1 MRTASAAR
9 VLSARTVIRAAWL
22 ASGLALAILVVG
34 TLARLLTLGEWP
46 RTWDDLFMFVRYAD
60 NLRATGVLAWN
71 PGATPT
77 YGLTAPLYVAVVLPV
92 RLFVSSPV
100 LAAMLSSALCGLAA
114 LGVLVVVLHRCLATA
129 NAVARALAIA
139 LVCGALA
146 AAAQVLLA
154 HFLSGM
160 DTAFVLLYLALY
172 FLLITEHA
180 RRGTRLSLILAGV
193 WGGLAY
199 FVRPDVLVFT
209 AVVPL
214 ARLILGPDRRAR
226 REALGLLAVSGLVVG
241 AQLVIARLYF
251 GTWLPLPFYVKSAA
265 NIYGPYFASLYEGRA
280 WTELQGFGGTYWP
293 LLGMLLAGILAGP
306 RRWWRR
312 TAPEDKGLLVATL
325 LFVGYYLWF
334 VLQIMYYDARF
345 YQPALP
351 ALVILA
357 GQGACLAF
365 ERWGPTLTRWTGR
378 VPVGLQAAAAI
389 VLVGWVGLSLG
400 GGLLDLRAALAEF
413 DPTIYDP
420 AEVVQRT
427 GYHNYWYDLVAFSAL
442 PDDMVMATTE
452 VGFPAALNPTR
463 QIVDMAGLNEPGIAL
478 GGFDAGWFFDHYR
491 PDLIYMPNPDYN
503 EIINSLER
511 SPVFTADYD
520 LFPAQDL
527 EAVMAVALR
536 RDSPYYD
543 QMRDIIDR
551 RDSGS

>member
-1 MRTASAAR
+1 MKSIAEGS

-22 ASGLALAILVVG
+22 ASGLALAILLTG

-46 RTWDDLFMFVRYAD
+46 RTWDDSFMFVRYAD
-60 NLRATGVLAWN
+60 NLRATGVLTWN
-71 PGATPT
+71 PGTTPT

-92 RLFVSSPV
+92 RLFVGSPV

-114 LGVLVVVLHRCLATA
+114 LGVLVVVLYRRLAAA

-146 AAAQVLLA
+146 AAVPVLLA

-172 FLLITEHA
+172 FLLITEHT
-180 RRGTRLSLILAGV
+180 RRGTRLSLIVAGV

-199 FVRPDVLVFT
+199 FVRPDVLVYT

-293 LLGMLLAGILAGP
+293 LLIMLLAGILAGP

-351 ALVILA
+351 ALAILA
-357 GQGACLAF
+357 GEGACLAF
-365 ERWGPTLTRWTGR
+365 ERWGPILMRWTGR
-378 VPVGLQAAAAI
+378 VPVRLQAAAAI
-389 VLVGWVGLSLG
+389 VLVGIVGLGLG
-400 GGLLDLRAALAEF
+400 GELLDLRAALAEF
-413 DPTIYDP
+413 DPAIYDP
-420 AEVVQRT
+420 AAVVQRT
-427 GYHNYWYDLVAFSAL
+427 GYQNYWYDLDGVLGPAGRHGDGDDRGRL
-442 PDDMVMATTE
+442 PGGAQPDAPDRGHGRAERAGHRAGRLRRRVVLRPPPA
-452 VGFPAALNPTR
+452 GFDLHAEPGLQRDHQQPGAQPGFHGRLRPVPGAGPRGRDGGCPAAR
-463 QIVDMAGLNEPGIAL
+463 Q
-478 GGFDAGWFFDHYR
+478 
-491 PDLIYMPNPDYN
+491 
-503 EIINSLER
+503 
-511 SPVFTADYD
+511 PV
-520 LFPAQDL
+520 L
-527 EAVMAVALR
+527 
-536 RDSPYYD
+536 
-543 QMRDIIDR
+543 
-551 RDSGS
+551 